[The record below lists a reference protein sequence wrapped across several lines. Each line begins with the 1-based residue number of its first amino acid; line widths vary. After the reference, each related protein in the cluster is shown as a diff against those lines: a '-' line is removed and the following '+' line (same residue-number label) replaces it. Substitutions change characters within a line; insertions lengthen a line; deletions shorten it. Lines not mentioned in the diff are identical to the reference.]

1 MRGLQ
6 AEQLR
11 KVERWALLDAAD
23 LAAALRQYPP
33 PAGVEGGAGLAR
45 LPHSVWG
52 RPNAGG
58 WGSAAGK
65 VPLLPLLPLLLHART
80 ASRGA
85 HLPAPAPTPPTLAAA
100 EATSR
105 IAQLAAARRLLNLH
119 KAQAALHADEDFQ
132 ADVRQVRGCGWA
144 GSEVCVC
151 VCVCVWCW
159 LRAKMGVP
167 QHCSTGQE
175 GGAAQAAL
183 SASSCPSHLPACL
196 PARSPPHS
204 RPRPLLLQAHVREA
218 IDAIR
223 ADTSKWDRYAADP
236 QILAVLQV
244 CNCTADVPLVHRRC
258 PAETTRP
265 TRPLMPAL
273 LKLCFSLACVY
284 LALGLTL
291 LSSCPL
297 PLPLPHRGHPPQK
310 MRRLHGVA
318 QANGQRTVDIESMLA
333 QVGRL
338 GSSGSGGEE
347 SAGG

>member
-151 VCVCVWCW
+151 VCVV
-159 LRAKMGVP
+159 LAARKDGRATALQYGAGGRSSSGRVVP
-167 QHCSTGQE
+167 VVM
-175 GGAAQAAL
+175 
-183 SASSCPSHLPACL
+183 PFPPACL
-196 PARSPPHS
+196 LA
-204 RPRPLLLQAHVREA
+204 RPL
-218 IDAIR
+218 
-223 ADTSKWDRYAADP
+223 TPPFAAP
-236 QILAVLQV
+236 PVA
-244 CNCTADVPLVHRRC
+244 A
-258 PAETTRP
+258 AGTR
-265 TRPLMPAL
+265 
-273 LKLCFSLACVY
+273 
-284 LALGLTL
+284 
-291 LSSCPL
+291 
-297 PLPLPHRGHPPQK
+297 
-310 MRRLHGVA
+310 
-318 QANGQRTVDIESMLA
+318 
-333 QVGRL
+333 
-338 GSSGSGGEE
+338 
-347 SAGG
+347 AGGD